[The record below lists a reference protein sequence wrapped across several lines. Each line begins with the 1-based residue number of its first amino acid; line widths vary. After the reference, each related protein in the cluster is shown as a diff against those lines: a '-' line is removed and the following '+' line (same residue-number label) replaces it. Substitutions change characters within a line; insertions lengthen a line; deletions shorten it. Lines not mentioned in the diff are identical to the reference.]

1 MEFEVEREGGA
12 WPNGQYHVREKGQ
25 VSRGTTLTDGWLK
38 SMGIGPL
45 SRLNIDAAINATMA
59 STGGVVLDTHAQ
71 HGIRHELGFVGRTAS
86 YRQAPVR

>member
-1 MEFEVEREGGA
+1 MGYDVEREGGA

-59 STGGVVLDTHAQ
+59 STGGMVLDRNAQ
-71 HGIRHELGFVGRTAS
+71 QGIRRELGFVGRTAS